1 MNRLPKEL
9 SGVST
14 AQLQSSSAVLETTKS
29 FLKDCPSELYYIIS
43 QPSLSS
49 SDLSSSDS
57 IPHLK
62 RALKNPGVHSR
73 YSVAEVLGWKD
84 VSVQDLV
91 MEIDSQCSGV
101 LGFDDVGNHAWKE
114 ALREGNR
121 VVVTT
126 NFDALSAVEDER
138 RKMLADNGIF
148 PGALPKHSPLRLERI
163 LIIIS

>member
-1 MNRLPKEL
+1 MDRLSKDL

-14 AQLQSSSAVLETTKS
+14 AQLQASSAVLETTKS

-62 RALKNPGVHSR
+62 RALKNPGVQSR
-73 YSVAEVLGWKD
+73 FSVAEVLGLKD

-91 MEIDSQCSGV
+91 KEIDSQCGGV
-101 LGFDDVGNHAWKE
+101 LGFDEVQNDAWKG
-114 ALREGNR
+114 ALREGKR

-126 NFDALSAVEDER
+126 SFDGLPALEDER
-138 RKMLADNGIF
+138 REVLADNGI
-148 PGALPKHSPLRLERI
+148 SPNSFRVGNYVTLTLSSMQE
-163 LIIIS
+163 